1 MILKLFQQPNKK
13 RKLVYAVY
21 DDLFELQRSNLDGM
35 TSSQR
40 NNIRSPISESRD
52 CYDLSNSQSV
62 QRIIVRSRALKGITA
77 LMLVMLFITTLH
89 YVTF

>member
-21 DDLFELQRSNLDGM
+21 DDLFELHRSSLDGL

-40 NNIRSPISESRD
+40 DNIRSPLSGNQDS
-52 CYDLSNSQSV
+52 YDLSNSQSV
-62 QRIIVRSRALKGITA
+62 QRIIVRSRALKGITRVSVA
-77 LMLVMLFITTLH
+77 GERF
-89 YVTF
+89 